1 MFDHLSVG
9 VRDLDAARRFY
20 SSFLA
25 PLGHGESGWT
35 GAELAFGP
43 GGETSQFFLY
53 PVAGDRVAGLGTH
66 IAFRARSRQ
75 AVDAACA
82 AAEANGATVL
92 RPAGEHPDI
101 APDYYGAVL
110 LDPDGN
116 KLEIVAGVMH

>member
-9 VRDLDAARRFY
+9 VRNLDAARRFY
-20 SSFLA
+20 AALFS
-25 PLGHGESGWT
+25 PLGHAETTST
-35 GAELAFGP
+35 ETELAFGP
-43 GGETSQFFLY
+43 GGRTSQFFLY
-53 PVAGDRVAGLGTH
+53 PVSGGQIAGLGSH
-66 IAFRARSRQ
+66 IAFTAGNRA
-75 AVDAACA
+75 AVNSACEAAVA
-82 AAEANGATVL
+82 HGATVL